1 MFASTFLLKEIW
13 NKGIYFV
20 AMYFVVFRNV
30 EIGGYIL
37 LLTAHFCANIADI
50 VLFKIMV
57 SDVHVPETLFDSKHL
72 LTFPCLFVAYR
83 YSS

>member
-20 AMYFVVFRNV
+20 AMFFVFRNV

-37 LLTAHFCANIADI
+37 LLTALFCANIADI